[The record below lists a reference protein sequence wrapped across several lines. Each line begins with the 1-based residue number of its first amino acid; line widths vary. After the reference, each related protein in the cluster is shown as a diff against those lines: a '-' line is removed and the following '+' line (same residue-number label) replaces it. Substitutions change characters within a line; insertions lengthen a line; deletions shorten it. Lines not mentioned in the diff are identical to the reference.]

1 MSSSDRCFTAVSL
14 GLDERGTGAM
24 RILLVED
31 DAMIGESVADGL
43 KAEGYAVDWVRDGKE
58 AEVAVS
64 ATPYSLVVLDLGL
77 PRRDGIDVLKGIR
90 ERRIDVPVLVMTA
103 RDTVRDRIK
112 GLDAGADDYLI
123 KPFDLDE
130 LTARARA
137 LMRRASG
144 RAEPVIERGSLT
156 INPATREVTWRGE
169 SVQLS
174 AREYAL
180 LAALAE
186 RPGLVLSRAQL
197 EERLYGWNEAVGS
210 NAVEVHI
217 HNVRRKLGEGVIRNV
232 RGLGYTLATE

>member
-1 MSSSDRCFTAVSL
+1 
-14 GLDERGTGAM
+14 M

-31 DAMIGESVADGL
+31 DAMIGESVAEGL

-112 GLDAGADDYLI
+112 GLDAGADDYLV

-137 LMRRASG
+137 LMRRAAG
-144 RAEPVIERGSLT
+144 RSEPVIERGPLS

-169 SVQLS
+169 SMSLS

-186 RPGLVLSRAQL
+186 RPGIVLSRAQL
-197 EERLYGWNEAVGS
+197 EEKLYGWNESVGS

-217 HNVRRKLGEGVIRNV
+217 HNVRKKLGEDVIRNV

>member
-1 MSSSDRCFTAVSL
+1 
-14 GLDERGTGAM
+14 M

-137 LMRRASG
+137 LMRRAAG
-144 RAEPVIERGSLT
+144 RSEPVIERGPLS

-169 SVQLS
+169 SMSLS

-186 RPGLVLSRAQL
+186 RPGVVLSRAQL
-197 EERLYGWNEAVGS
+197 EEKLYGWNESVGS

-217 HNVRRKLGEGVIRNV
+217 HNVRKKLGEDVIRNV
-232 RGLGYTLATE
+232 RGMGYTLATE

>member
-1 MSSSDRCFTAVSL
+1 
-14 GLDERGTGAM
+14 M

-112 GLDAGADDYLI
+112 GLDAGADDYLV

-137 LMRRASG
+137 LMRRAAG
-144 RAEPVIERGSLT
+144 RSEPVIERGPLS

-169 SVQLS
+169 SMSLS

-186 RPGLVLSRAQL
+186 RPGVVLSRAQL
-197 EERLYGWNEAVGS
+197 EEKLYGWNESVGS

-217 HNVRRKLGEGVIRNV
+217 HNVRKKLGEDVIRNV

>member
-1 MSSSDRCFTAVSL
+1 
-14 GLDERGTGAM
+14 M

-112 GLDAGADDYLI
+112 GLDAGADDYLV

-137 LMRRASG
+137 LMRRAAG
-144 RAEPVIERGSLT
+144 RSEPLIERGALS

-169 SVQLS
+169 SMSLS

-186 RPGLVLSRAQL
+186 RPGVVLSRAQL
-197 EERLYGWNEAVGS
+197 EEKLYGWNESVGS

-217 HNVRRKLGEGVIRNV
+217 HNVRKKLGEDVIRNV

>member
-1 MSSSDRCFTAVSL
+1 
-14 GLDERGTGAM
+14 M

-31 DAMIGESVADGL
+31 DPMIGESVAEGL

-58 AEVAVS
+58 AEASVG

-90 ERRIDVPVLVMTA
+90 ERHIDVPVLVMTA

-112 GLDAGADDYLI
+112 GLDAGADDYLV

-130 LTARARA
+130 LAARVRA
-137 LMRRASG
+137 LIRRAAG
-144 RAEPVIERGSLT
+144 RAEPVIQRGELV
-156 INPATREVTWRGE
+156 INPATREITWQGAA
-169 SVQLS
+169 VALS
-174 AREYAL
+174 GREYAL

-197 EERLYGWNEAVGS
+197 EEKLWGWNEAVGS

-217 HNVRRKLGEGVIRNV
+217 HNVRKKLGDNVIRNV
-232 RGLGYTLATE
+232 RGLGYMLGTD

>member
-1 MSSSDRCFTAVSL
+1 
-14 GLDERGTGAM
+14 M

-58 AEVAVS
+58 AEVSV
-64 ATPYSLVVLDLGL
+64 ATLPYGLVILDLGL
-77 PRRDGIDVLKGIR
+77 PRRDGIEVLKSIR

-103 RDTVRDRIK
+103 RDTVRDRVR
-112 GLDAGADDYLI
+112 GLDAGADDYLV

-130 LTARARA
+130 LTARVRA
-137 LMRRASG
+137 LMRRAAG
-144 RAEPVIERGSLT
+144 RAEPLIERGSLS

-169 SVQLS
+169 PIALS

-186 RPGLVLSRAQL
+186 RAGLVLSRAQL
-197 EERLYGWNEAVGS
+197 EEKLYGWNEAVGS

-217 HNVRRKLGEGVIRNV
+217 HNVRRKLGDGVIRNV
-232 RGLGYTLATE
+232 RGMGYTLATE

>member
-1 MSSSDRCFTAVSL
+1 
-14 GLDERGTGAM
+14 M

-137 LMRRASG
+137 LMRRAAG
-144 RAEPVIERGSLT
+144 RSEPVIERGPLS

-169 SVQLS
+169 SMALS

-197 EERLYGWNEAVGS
+197 EEKLYGWNEAVGS

-217 HNVRRKLGEGVIRNV
+217 HNVRKKLGEGVIRNV
-232 RGLGYTLATE
+232 RGMGYTLAAE

>member
-1 MSSSDRCFTAVSL
+1 
-14 GLDERGTGAM
+14 M

-112 GLDAGADDYLI
+112 GLDAGADDYLV

-137 LMRRASG
+137 LMRRAAG
-144 RAEPVIERGSLT
+144 RSDPMIERGPLS

-169 SVQLS
+169 SMSLS

-186 RPGLVLSRAQL
+186 RPGVVLSRAQL
-197 EERLYGWNEAVGS
+197 EEKLYGWNESVGS

-217 HNVRRKLGEGVIRNV
+217 HNVRKKLGEDVIRNV

>member
-1 MSSSDRCFTAVSL
+1 
-14 GLDERGTGAM
+14 M

-58 AEVAVS
+58 AEVAVA

-77 PRRDGIDVLKGIR
+77 PRRDGIEVLKSIR
-90 ERRIDVPVLVMTA
+90 ERRLDVPVLVMTA
-103 RDTVRDRIK
+103 RDTVRDRVR
-112 GLDAGADDYLI
+112 GLDAGADDYLV

-130 LTARARA
+130 LTARTRA
-137 LMRRASG
+137 LLRRAAG
-144 RAEPVIERGSLT
+144 RAEPVIERGPLT
-156 INPATREVTWRGE
+156 INPASREVTWRGE
-169 SVQLS
+169 AVPLS

-180 LAALAE
+180 IAALAE
-186 RPGLVLSRAQL
+186 RPGVVLSRAQL

-217 HNVRRKLGEGVIRNV
+217 HNVRKKLGDGVIRNV
-232 RGLGYTLATE
+232 RGLGYTLSTE